1 MTARMLQRPLY
12 GGVFG
17 EGDYSLATLPTIV
30 NGLHGVRYLVIDPR
44 GGAVLSVALDKGDA
58 IESARTLLRLTTPPE
73 TSANDGLW
81 EQGALWADLPFDDR
95 RPPPRVSR
103 RRREVF
109 ERSSGRCHYC
119 QATLTLDGRWHVE
132 HMVPRA
138 LGGDEAPGNLVA
150 ACPPCNQR
158 KSDRT
163 ALEFVVSPGRDPSP

>member
-1 MTARMLQRPLY
+1 MTARMLQRPLH

-30 NGLHGVRYLVIDPR
+30 NGLHGVRFMVIDPR
-44 GGAVLSVALDKGDA
+44 GGAVLSVSLDKGDA

-81 EQGALWADLPFDDR
+81 EQGALWADLPFDGGP
-95 RPPPRVSR
+95 RPRKISR

-109 ERSSGRCHYC
+109 ERSSGLCHYC
-119 QATLTLDGRWHVE
+119 RAALTLEGPWHVE

-138 LGGDEAPGNLVA
+138 LGGDEAAGNLVA
-150 ACPPCNQR
+150 ACAPCNLA

-163 ALEFVVSPGRDPSP
+163 ALEFVTRPGVEPSQ